1 MSSLWTPSGEH
12 EPGREGP
19 PAGPVG
25 PSGQPPPPSAEEIEA
40 IRRVHDALRATPAAD
55 VVANHAVQLFQLAA
69 VYLGLAAPPDEQG
82 SVPAPDLAN
91 AGVAID
97 ALAALIE
104 GLGPRFG
111 EHEATLREALGQLQL
126 AYVQLAEAE
135 SGAESAPS
143 GSGGEE
149 PTG

>member
-12 EPGREGP
+12 EPGHEGP
-19 PAGPVG
+19 PTGPGG
-25 PSGQPPPPSAEEIEA
+25 PSAPPPPSAEEVEA
-40 IRRVHDALRATPAAD
+40 IRRVHDALRATPASD

-82 SVPAPDLAN
+82 RVPAPDLAN

-97 ALAALIE
+97 ALAALVE
-104 GLGPRFG
+104 GLGSRFG
-111 EHEATLREALGQLQL
+111 EHEATLREALTQIQL

-135 SGAESAPS
+135 NGPEGAPGRPS
-143 GSGGEE
+143 GEE
-149 PTG
+149 PSG

>member
-19 PAGPVG
+19 PTPEVG
-25 PSGQPPPPSAEEIEA
+25 PAGPPPSAEEIEA

-69 VYLGLAAPPDEQG
+69 VYLGLAAPPDELG
-82 SVPAPDLAN
+82 RTPEPDLAN

-97 ALAALIE
+97 AMAALVE

-111 EHEATLREALGQLQL
+111 EHEATLREALAQIQV

-135 SGAESAPS
+135 H
-143 GSGGEE
+143 GSGGPSGEA
-149 PTG
+149 PAG